1 MLWKFRVAFPG
12 FFGTKSSHGLGL
24 GEAQLAPR
32 SFRQMLRNS
41 ADTLEEVPALL
52 VRLGPDG
59 SPRFLGRVWKVVDV
73 FLFSTKFSV
82 SEKWGRFGVWSGWI
96 FLFVKGK
103 TQPKGIPLRSFK
115 SMGKIGI
122 WKIGWL
128 VASNMVFSSTDHV
141 TPFGVTFGGA
151 YRSVPRP
158 VAGHCSST
166 GWQYVGTE
174 KGEGFTGSLSDV
186 RYPMI
191 LPMITKYIQNWWV
204 RDKVY
209 DYNTYIYVI
218 YVICI
223 YYSAILEFFFTQLEM
238 LWKRVDDFA
247 IKSWIERASLTSVNW
262 AKRRLCFSLPGSI
275 SDA

>member
-1 MLWKFRVAFPG
+1 MHSQG
-12 FFGTKSSHGLGL
+12 
-24 GEAQLAPR
+24 
-32 SFRQMLRNS
+32 
-41 ADTLEEVPALL
+41 
-52 VRLGPDG
+52 
-59 SPRFLGRVWKVVDV
+59 FLGQNHLTALASGRPNWPRGVSVRCFVTLRIPWKKCPPCWCGWDRMDPLGFWGEFGRLWTF

-209 DYNTYIYVI
+209 DYNTYIYI
-218 YVICI
+218 YMLYMWYVYII
-223 YYSAILEFFFTQLEM
+223 QLYSSFFFTQLEM